1 MAKLSA
7 SRYAHQNE
15 GRSIY
20 VHTLGLQ
27 IHIAAH
33 YCGYPAAVAVEY
45 ATTATSDTIHCN
57 TVQLKYKL
65 VHGVIFIRWAGS
77 VELANNMP
85 K

>member
-1 MAKLSA
+1 M
-7 SRYAHQNE
+7 
-15 GRSIY
+15 
-20 VHTLGLQ
+20 HTLGLQ

-65 VHGVIFIRWAGS
+65 VHGVIFIHAKVAEDRTLTRT
-77 VELANNMP
+77 ELCASACGP
-85 K
+85 CTEERST